1 MPVSVAMKRHED
13 QYLQALLGVSAPAR
27 ELCDVLWAGDDE
39 YFYTWKPHA
48 DEAFVFM
55 DLTAAAEFT
64 LSMAQTAL
72 EKDLLQETPWLR
84 DFDAAYDQIKADH
97 DGRDADLCTLITV
110 ALQNSGLISQ
120 NKRKSYADRV
130 PGRVFDAIDA
140 LCTARLRLNPWPP
153 AALCTAHQWHRTP
166 AQARGR
172 RMTCACSGRS
182 GRCFAGRP

>member
-1 MPVSVAMKRHED
+1 VVPVSVAMKRHED

-140 LCTARLRLNPWPP
+140 LCTARLAAKGSDAAAPP
-153 AALCTAHQWHRTP
+153 HPDQAAL
-166 AQARGR
+166 GV
-172 RMTCACSGRS
+172 
-182 GRCFAGRP
+182 